1 LRSEQSELS
10 GEPAPVDLQ
19 ICVGCGARFD
29 VPVVAHD
36 APVLVCQGCGHRQPF
51 LRLPL
56 YVLTGPSGG
65 GKSTVA
71 RLLTRPLADMAV
83 VVEQDVLWTA
93 GLQDPAD
100 DFGAF
105 RSTWLR
111 MVAMIQQS
119 GRPVVLVGTVV
130 PVQLE
135 RRPERAFVGDIHYL
149 ALLCESD
156 VLRAR
161 LRARPPWRGWDEAR
175 IAETVEFN
183 EWLYRAGPTL
193 EPPVELL
200 DTTTRPLTETA
211 AAVAAWIRRRGE
223 ENDATGGWP

>member
-1 LRSEQSELS
+1 LPSGQSELS
-10 GEPAPVDLQ
+10 GESTPVDLQ
-19 ICVGCGARFD
+19 ICVGCGARFG
-29 VPVVAHD
+29 VPIVAPD
-36 APVLVCQGCGHRQPF
+36 ASVLVCGECGHRQSF
-51 LRLPL
+51 LRLPMFA
-56 YVLTGPSGG
+56 LTGPSGG

-71 RLLTRPLADMAV
+71 RLLPRVLADMAV

-111 MVAMIQQS
+111 MAAMIQQS

-149 ALLCESD
+149 ALVCEPD

-161 LRARPPWRGWDEAR
+161 LRARPAWRGWDEAR

-183 EWLYRAGPTL
+183 EWLRHSGPDL

-200 DTTTRPLTETA
+200 DTTTRPLAETA
-211 AAVAAWIRRRGE
+211 DAVAAWVRRG
-223 ENDATGGWP
+223 GMQSPGSR